1 MRKAITALLG
11 SSILFTSGAALA
23 QYQTGG
29 QYQTGTGGTYQP
41 GYTRPSTTDNIGGT
55 DAQFVF
61 GVERVTGVFWNRLKF
76 EDDPGNAATL
86 TWTDLALFGNGALNN
101 VHAMPR
107 LGLDYFV
114 IEGFSLGGSLVY
126 WRRSGEIETEPA
138 AGGGATV
145 DQPTASQF
153 LINPRV
159 GYSFVIDETFAI
171 WPKAGITYGNSSL
184 ESSDT
189 NAAGATVD
197 TNLSLSTLAL
207 SLDVPV
213 VISPIEN
220 FAILI
225 GPFVDFGVSGST
237 SVETDPEPM
246 GGNPPDIDSKLTSL
260 GLSMGIA
267 GYY

>member
-41 GYTRPSTTDNIGGT
+41 AYTPAASGTDNIGGREM
-55 DAQFVF
+55 QFVF
-61 GVERVTGVFWNRLKF
+61 GVDRVMGVFANSLKA
-76 EDDPGNAATL
+76 EPDGGGSST
-86 TWTDLALFGNGALNN
+86 TTSTDIALFGNVASLSS
-101 VHAMPR
+101 MPR
-107 LGLDYFV
+107 LALDFFP
-114 IEGFSLGGSLVY
+114 IEGLSLGGSLVY
-126 WRRSGEIETEPA
+126 WRSSGETELESA
-138 AGGGATV
+138 AGASVTSDSPTV
-145 DQPTASQF
+145 SLF
-153 LINPRV
+153 LIHPRV
-159 GYSFVIDETFAI
+159 GWSFVIDETFAV
-171 WPKAGITYGNSSL
+171 WPRAGIIYGNRSI
-184 ESSDT
+184 ESTETDPTTGASQDT
-189 NAAGATVD
+189 TI
-197 TNLSLSTLAL
+197 SFSTLAL

-237 SVETDPEPM
+237 SVETDPAPAAD
-246 GGNPPDIDSKLTSL
+246 PPDTDTKLTTF
-260 GLSMGIA
+260 GLSVGIA

>member
-41 GYTRPSTTDNIGGT
+41 GYARPSTTDNIGGT

-61 GVERVTGVFWNRLKF
+61 GVERVTGVFWNRLKT
-76 EDDPGNAATL
+76 EDDPGNVTTL

-126 WRRSGEIETEPA
+126 WRRSGE
-138 AGGGATV
+138 
-145 DQPTASQF
+145 
-153 LINPRV
+153 
-159 GYSFVIDETFAI
+159 
-171 WPKAGITYGNSSL
+171 
-184 ESSDT
+184 
-189 NAAGATVD
+189 
-197 TNLSLSTLAL
+197 
-207 SLDVPV
+207 
-213 VISPIEN
+213 
-220 FAILI
+220 
-225 GPFVDFGVSGST
+225 
-237 SVETDPEPM
+237 VEF
-246 GGNPPDIDSKLTSL
+246 
-260 GLSMGIA
+260 
-267 GYY
+267 

>member
-11 SSILFTSGAALA
+11 SSILFASGAALA

-41 GYTRPSTTDNIGGT
+41 GYSRPSTTDNIGGT

-61 GVERVTGVFWNRLKF
+61 GVERVTGVFWNSFKL
-76 EDDPGNAATL
+76 E
-86 TWTDLALFGNGALNN
+86 TDTTTITSTGTDIALFGNGVESSPHSL
-101 VHAMPR
+101 PR

-126 WRRSGEIETEPA
+126 WRSSGETESETPA
-138 AGGGATV
+138 GSATT
-145 DQPTASQF
+145 DNPTTSQF
-153 LINPRV
+153 LIHPRV
-159 GYSFVIDETFAI
+159 GYSFVIDETFAV
-171 WPKAGITYGNSSL
+171 WPRAGITYSNLST
-184 ESSDT
+184 EDTDT
-189 NAAGATVD
+189 NPATGAEVTQ
-197 TNLSLSTLAL
+197 TTSISNLAL

-225 GPFVDFGVSGST
+225 GPFVDLGVSGTFSI
-237 SVETDPEPM
+237 ENDPAPA
-246 GGNPPDIDSKLTSL
+246 GGDPPEQDSKLTTI

>member
-29 QYQTGTGGTYQP
+29 QYQTGAGGTYQP

-61 GVERVTGVFWNRLKF
+61 GVERVTGVFWNRLQL
-76 EDDPGNAATL
+76 EDDNVTETSTG
-86 TWTDLALFGNGALNN
+86 TDIALFGNGVLPNP
-101 VHAMPR
+101 HTMPR

-126 WRRSGEIETEPA
+126 WRTSGETENETA
-138 AGGGATV
+138 AASNTS
-145 DQPTASQF
+145 DDPTISQF
-153 LINPRV
+153 LIHPRV
-159 GYSFVIDETFAI
+159 GYSFVIDETFAV
-171 WPKAGITYGNSSL
+171 WPRAGITYGNVKI
-184 ESSDT
+184 ENT
-189 NAAGATVD
+189 QPNPTGTGTVD
-197 TNLSLSTLAL
+197 TTESTSTLAL

-225 GPFVDFGVSGST
+225 GPFVDFGVSGTQTRES
-237 SVETDPEPM
+237 DP
-246 GGNPPDIDSKLTSL
+246 GGSAPDRDAKLTSI